1 MFKKQKEGFDMNKKL
16 FAIRLKQA
24 RKEAGFSTQEDFADE
39 YNRKFPPE
47 RRNES
52 ATRSGKYGGI
62 LGRLKGY
69 ESQSKKG
76 GVDLETVLNMAK
88 ILGCDLDY
96 LTGRIDEKTHDLQ
109 SVCDYTGLSATT
121 IEHFRE
127 IKEDCYP
134 FDSHTIDVL
143 FDTSESFEWF
153 CAFKR
158 AGDLCKKL
166 YKELGAYPLKIQEA
180 KQDSFAIL
188 ELNNLL
194 HGKQEDSLASLRK
207 EWAVAM
213 YDFSR
218 KSTALFSDIEKE
230 LEKDM
235 SKKERA
241 IRNAIDSIIEKGAGD
256 DGEGHT
262 QG

>member
-1 MFKKQKEGFDMNKKL
+1 M
-16 FAIRLKQA
+16 
-24 RKEAGFSTQEDFADE
+24 
-39 YNRKFPPE
+39 FPPE

-69 ESQSKKG
+69 ESQSKKS
-76 GVDLETVLNMAK
+76 GVDLETVLNMAD

-109 SVCDYTGLSATT
+109 SVCDYTGLSSLS
-121 IEHFRE
+121 IEN
-127 IKEDCYP
+127 IKNVKDGQYL
-134 FDSHTIDVL
+134 FDSHTIDNL
-143 FDTSESFEWF
+143 FQTQEMLEWF
-153 CAFKR
+153 CAVKR
-158 AGDLCKKL
+158 VSDVYARLSR
-166 YKELGAYPLKIQEA
+166 ELAAYPVKIRAA
-180 KQDSFAIL
+180 KQDPFGLLKLHDLL
-188 ELNNLL
+188 E
-194 HGKQEDSLASLRK
+194 GKQGDSLASLRK

-230 LEKDM
+230 LEKDLN
-235 SKKERA
+235 KKERA
-241 IRNAIDSIIEKGAGD
+241 VRNAIDSIIEKGAGD

>member
-1 MFKKQKEGFDMNKKL
+1 MDKKV
-16 FAIRLKQA
+16 FAVRLRKA
-24 RKEAGFSTQEDFADE
+24 RKEAGYSSQEQFASE
-39 YNRKFPPE
+39 YNRRFRQEQIEKSIE
-47 RRNES
+47 NG
-52 ATRSGKYGGI
+52 GKYSGI
-62 LGRLKGY
+62 IGAYKNYEDPKDSSFPRLDI
-69 ESQSKKG
+69 
-76 GVDLETVLNMAK
+76 VANMAE

-127 IKEDCYP
+127 IKEKCYP

-143 FDTSESFEWF
+143 FDTPESFEWF

-166 YKELGAYPLKIQEA
+166 YRELGAYPLKIQEA

-188 ELNNLL
+188 KLDNLL

-256 DGEGHT
+256 NGEGHA